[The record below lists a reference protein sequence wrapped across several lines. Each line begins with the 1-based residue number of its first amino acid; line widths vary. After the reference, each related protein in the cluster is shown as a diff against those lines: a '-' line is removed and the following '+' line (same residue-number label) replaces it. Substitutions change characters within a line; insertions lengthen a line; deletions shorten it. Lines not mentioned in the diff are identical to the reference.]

1 MRPYIVLAL
10 LPLLAACA
18 RSPADTPL
26 ARCQQQADSTPEVK
40 ALLVDA
46 GARGGDPEWQWDLA
60 MARRK
65 AVNDCLAA
73 AGQAPRGGVEPVR
86 RPNYGL
92 GNF

>member
-1 MRPYIVLAL
+1 MRPHIALAL

-18 RSPADTPL
+18 GPPADTPL
-26 ARCQQQADSTPEVK
+26 ARCQQQADTTPEVK

-46 GARGGDPEWQWDLA
+46 GARGSDPGWQWNLA
-60 MARRK
+60 MARHK

-86 RPNYGL
+86 RLNYGV